1 MDFQQS
7 YSNRFKICLI
17 LLVLLGY
24 GSIFSISS
32 VHAQLPDLT
41 IVGIGVLPPSPRA
54 DQAIV
59 LYANILNQG
68 DAAANNFYITVFVDY
83 AQSTVGPFSFN
94 AGEAEQLS
102 TGRLTLPEGYHQ
114 VVWIVDSTNVVAESN
129 ENNNQAS
136 MTFYVAPALPKT
148 YLFTIHVSGFP
159 STVSTNIKVDG
170 TPSGVLKGG
179 ESQAYK
185 FAIGSSHTISVD
197 EYVAGNKG
205 TRYFCSSNTWSFS
218 SEGSYTFN
226 YIAQHYLNVTVNP
239 SELATLSGSGWCD
252 EGASVTTGTATAMI
266 PSGSGTQYVFKTWLV
281 DGTANLGNPVT
292 IVMDA
297 PHTVTAEYKTQ
308 YKLTVNSQYGTTS
321 GSGWYD
327 AGGTAEFSVTSSVP
341 ESGIMGSLGVKYLF
355 KSWTG
360 DSSATT
366 PQATV
371 LMDSPKTV
379 TALWTKDYTQ
389 FYALIG
395 AIGGIVIAL
404 IVVLIVVLRRKP
416 KAPPAAYQAPSA
428 PPPPAQPLEKAV
440 ARYCMHCGAE
450 LTPDATHCPKCG
462 QQQTL

>member
-1 MDFQQS
+1 MSFQGS
-7 YSNRFKICLI
+7 YSNLFKRCLI

-24 GSIFSISS
+24 GPVLFISS
-32 VHAQLPDLT
+32 VHAQQPDLT
-41 IVGIGVLPPSPRA
+41 IVGIGVSPPSPRA

-59 LYANILNQG
+59 LYAAIRNQG
-68 DAAANNFYITVFVDY
+68 DAAANNFYITVFIDY
-83 AQSTVGPFSFN
+83 AEITAGPYSFD
-94 AGEAEQLS
+94 AGESEQLY
-102 TGRLTLPEGYHQ
+102 TQRLTMSEGYHQ

-148 YLFTIHVSGFP
+148 YVFTINVSGFP
-159 STVSTNIKVDG
+159 STVSTNVKVDG
-170 TPSGVLKGG
+170 TPGGALKGG
-179 ESQAYK
+179 ESQTFK
-185 FAIGSSHTISVD
+185 FAIGSSHTISLD
-197 EYVAGNKG
+197 EYVAGTEG
-205 TRYFCSSNTWSFS
+205 TRYYCSSNTWSFS

-226 YIAQHYLNVTVNP
+226 YIAQHYLTVAVNP
-239 SELATLSGSGWCD
+239 SELPKLSGEGWYD
-252 EGASVTTGTATAMI
+252 EGASVTTGTATPVI
-266 PSGSGTQYVFKTWLV
+266 PSGSDTQYVFKTWLV
-281 DGTANLGNPVT
+281 DGTAKLGNPVT

-308 YKLTVNSQYGTTS
+308 YKLTVNSQYGTTG

-366 PQATV
+366 PQAAV

-389 FYALIG
+389 FYTIIG
-395 AIGGIVIAL
+395 AIAAIIVAL

-416 KAPPAAYQAPSA
+416 KAPPAAYQPPSA
-428 PPPPAQPLEKAV
+428 PPLPAQPLEKAA
-440 ARYCMHCGAE
+440 ARYCMYCGAE
-450 LTPDATHCPKCG
+450 VTSDATYCPKCG
-462 QQQTL
+462 QQQIL

>member
-1 MDFQQS
+1 MSSQQS
-7 YSNRFKICLI
+7 QSNRFKTCLI

-24 GSIFSISS
+24 GSVFSISS
-32 VHAQLPDLT
+32 VHAQQPDLT
-41 IVGIGVLPPSPRA
+41 VIGIGVSPLSPRA
-54 DQAIV
+54 DQAI
-59 LYANILNQG
+59 LFYAVIRNQG
-68 DAAANNFYITVFVDY
+68 DAAASNFYITIFVDY
-83 AQSTVGPFSFN
+83 TQITGGPYSFN
-94 AGEAEQLS
+94 AGETEQLYTQRFTMS
-102 TGRLTLPEGYHQ
+102 EGYHQ

-136 MTFYVAPALPKT
+136 TTFYVAPALPKT

-170 TPSGVLKGG
+170 TPSGALKGG
-179 ESQAYK
+179 ESQTFK

-197 EYVAGNKG
+197 EYVAGTEG
-205 TRYFCSSNTWSFS
+205 TRYYCSSNTWSFS

-226 YIAQHYLNVTVNP
+226 YIAQHYLTVAVNP
-239 SELATLSGSGWCD
+239 SELATLSGEGWYD
-252 EGASVTTGTATAMI
+252 EGASVTTGTATPVI
-266 PSGSGTQYVFKTWLV
+266 PSESDTQYVFKTWLV
-281 DGTANLGNPVT
+281 DGTPKLGNPVT

-327 AGGTAEFSVTSSVP
+327 AGSTAEFSVTSSVP
-341 ESGIMGSLGVKYLF
+341 ETGIMGSLGVKYVF
-355 KSWTG
+355 QGWTG

-371 LMDSPKTV
+371 LMNSPKTV

-389 FYALIG
+389 FYTIIG
-395 AIGGIVIAL
+395 AIAGIVIAL
-404 IVVLIVVLRRKP
+404 IVALIVLLRRKP
-416 KAPPAAYQAPSA
+416 KAPPAAYEAPS
-428 PPPPAQPLEKAV
+428 PPSPPIKPPEKAA

-450 LTPDATHCPKCG
+450 LAPDATYCRKCG
-462 QQQTL
+462 EEQTL